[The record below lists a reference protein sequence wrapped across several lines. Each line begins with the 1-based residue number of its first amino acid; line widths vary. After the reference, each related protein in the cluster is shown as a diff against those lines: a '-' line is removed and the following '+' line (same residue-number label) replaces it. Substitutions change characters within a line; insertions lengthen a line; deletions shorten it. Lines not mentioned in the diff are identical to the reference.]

1 MTHYKAGMIGALA
14 WVLAPAMAMAAATWS
29 ETGAVPA
36 PVTASLVQVEAVL
49 QTDEGEEPGAP
60 GWRTRCPNCGNFHIS
75 DVDSA
80 LKQQRPVLAPGFL
93 IAPDRVVLADPM
105 VEPRFVREWRVR
117 FGGEAVSAKLA
128 AIASDRGAMQLA
140 LAKPLAA
147 AQPLAFVAGAKG
159 PFFTLA
165 FTTGADGFGTQL
177 QPLGT
182 NWVTKDDGRR
192 FLPVPATAV
201 VLAADGRPVTLT
213 LREELSSGEAWK
225 TAPAAWPWLSAAEY
239 EAKLEAVRR
248 AGEAGM
254 LRAALLFRSPKLQ
267 PGAELAQPMDP
278 EEAAGAGANRA
289 AVAVVLAPRRV
300 LVLAPLMPRQTARL
314 EKVVL
319 TLPDGREVEAK
330 FVATIAELGAFVA
343 EPAEDLAGALPISP
357 DGWAAQRGRPLLT
370 LRLKVQGEQRTSQP
384 GRQRLVG
391 IGPGLGG
398 RATPE
403 FAGDEKDLF
412 FFDLAGR
419 LVGLPVAA
427 RPIAKANRWDTSGA
441 AFALHAG
448 ELAKFAGD
456 PAVFADS
463 RNVPQSAEAER
474 RLAWLGVEL
483 QPLDRELAQVH
494 GVLDQV
500 ERGSG
505 ALVIHVF
512 PGSPAARAGVQV
524 GDVLLRVQAA
534 GAPQPVPVQ
543 VQPGQ
548 FANRPFPWDRYD
560 EIPEAYFD
568 QIPAPWGSAE
578 NEVALLLKDF
588 GFGTGFRLDFSRDG
602 KSQAAQL
609 VVEPGPAYYATAA
622 QTEDPAVGLTVRELT
637 FETRRYFQIPE
648 GEPGVIVSR
657 VVAGSRGS
665 VAGVKPYEIVVAVND
680 QPVRTAAEFAAGV
693 KAGGALTLAVRRMHQ
708 SRVVNITPTAAP

>member
-14 WVLAPAMAMAAATWS
+14 WVLASAMAMAAASWS
-29 ETGAVPA
+29 ETGEVPA
-36 PVTASLVQVEAVL
+36 SVTAGLVQVEAVL

-60 GWRTRCPNCGNFHIS
+60 GWRTRCPNCGNFHVS
-75 DVDSA
+75 DVDDA
-80 LKQQRPVLAPGFL
+80 LKQQRPMVAPGFL

-117 FGGEAVSAKLA
+117 CGGEAVPATLA
-128 AIASDRGAMQLA
+128 AVATDRGAIQLA
-140 LAKPLAA
+140 LAKPLATA
-147 AQPLAFVAGAKG
+147 KPLAFAAGGKG
-159 PFFTLA
+159 PFFTLTA
-165 FTTGADGFGTQL
+165 TTGADGSGTQL

-182 NWVTKDDGRR
+182 SWVTKADGRR
-192 FLPVPATAV
+192 FLPVSATAV

-213 LREELSSGEAWK
+213 LREELPAGEAWK
-225 TAPAAWPWLSAAEY
+225 TAPAAWPWLDAAEY

-248 AGEAGM
+248 TGEAGL

-267 PGAELAQPMDP
+267 PGAEMAQMDP
-278 EEAAGAGANRA
+278 DEAAGANRA

-314 EKVVL
+314 EKVLL

-330 FVATIAELGAFVA
+330 FVATIAELGALVV
-343 EPAEDLAGALPISP
+343 EPAEDLAGTLPISP
-357 DGWAAQRGRPLLT
+357 DGWSAQRGRPLLT
-370 LRLKVQGEQRTSQP
+370 LRLKVQGEQRTSRP

-412 FFDLAGR
+412 FFDLSGR

-441 AFALHAG
+441 PFALHAG

-456 PAVFADS
+456 PAAFADN

-494 GVLDQV
+494 GVLEQV

-512 PGSPAARAGVQV
+512 PDSPAARAGVQV

-548 FANRPFPWDRYD
+548 FAFRPFPWDRYD

-588 GFGTGFRLDFSRDG
+588 GFGTGYRLDFSRDG
-602 KSQAAQL
+602 KSQTAQL
-609 VVEPGPAYYATAA
+609 AVEPGPAYYATAA
-622 QTEDPAVGLTVRELT
+622 QAENPAVGLTVRELT

-680 QPVRTAAEFAAGV
+680 QPVRTAAEFSEGV

-708 SRVVNITPTAAP
+708 SRVVNITPTP